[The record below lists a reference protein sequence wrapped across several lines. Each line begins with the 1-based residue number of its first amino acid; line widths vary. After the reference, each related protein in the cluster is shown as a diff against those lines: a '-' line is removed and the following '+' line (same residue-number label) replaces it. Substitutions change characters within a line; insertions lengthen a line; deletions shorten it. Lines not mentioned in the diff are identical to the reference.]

1 MVEVLV
7 HLILPV
13 IVLLAFRP
21 KIDKVLVFSLAVLAV
36 MPDLDI
42 IIGHR
47 TLFHNVFF
55 AIGMSLLVAFVVG
68 LVSAKK
74 QQAFYLSVYFL
85 FSHMFLDLGNPGV
98 PFFYPL
104 SSRLFTVNFSVL
116 ISPFREGF
124 LGSGLSIDSAVI
136 TNPIIEAVK
145 PQVMPVVTTFGVLLL
160 VLVLLLFIIRFINCK
175 GY

>member
-21 KIDKVLVFSLAVLAV
+21 KLDKVLVFSLAILAV
-36 MPDLDI
+36 MPDIDV

-55 AIGMSLLVAFVVG
+55 AVGMSLLAAFAVSLVG
-68 LVSAKK
+68 AKR
-74 QQAFYLSVYFL
+74 QQAFYLSIYYL

-116 ISPFREGF
+116 ISPFRDGF

-136 TNPIIEAVK
+136 TKPIIEAVK
-145 PQVMPVVTTFGVLLL
+145 PQVMPVVNTFGVLLL
-160 VLVLLLFIIRFINCK
+160 VLVAVLLITKFINSK
-175 GY
+175 S